1 MFLNVLSQVAEG
13 AGVSHGKIL
22 TVLVF
27 SIFHSI
33 D

>member
-1 MFLNVLSQVAEG
+1 MFLNVLSQVVEG
-13 AGVSHGKIL
+13 VGVSHGRML